1 MVLAFSPAQT
11 KEEKAK
17 LTFTEH
23 TIKMGELYPGVRY
36 ERKFVFKNTGSAPL
50 IITDIETACGCTVV
64 KFSKEPVMPG
74 KEGEI
79 LVDYIPK
86 EDYGFTSKSFVIS
99 SNAENATEYIYL
111 QATIVKKDKK
121 KK

>member
-1 MVLAFSPAQT
+1 MVFAFSPSQT

-17 LTFTEH
+17 LTFTEY
-23 TIKMGELYPGVRY
+23 TIKMGDLYPGVRY
-36 ERKFVFKNTGSAPL
+36 ERKFVFKNTGTAPL

-74 KEGEI
+74 NEGEI
-79 LVDYIPK
+79 TVDYIPK
-86 EDYGFTSKSFVIS
+86 EDYGFTSKSFIIT

-111 QATIVKKDKK
+111 QATIVKKKGKK
-121 KK
+121 